1 MDDYLME
8 ETLHKCGIEKNIK
21 KKDIE
26 WDLL

>member
-1 MDDYLME
+1 MDDYIME
-8 ETLHKCGIEKNIK
+8 ETLDKCGIRKNIK